1 VALYLRYETAH
12 QRAHTTAIKT
22 LLTVQKDRRQR
33 NQNHEKWDEP
43 VLWGDLDFIVTP
55 DCAPA
60 MSSAAPT
67 TATTSASQADSD
79 TSFRNPAS
87 KPWPE
92 NAMTFGAENAH
103 QAASGN
109 TIEEVKP
116 AA

>member
-60 MSSAAPT
+60 MSSFS
-67 TATTSASQADSD
+67 TATTSPASTDSGS
-79 TSFRNPAS
+79 SFRNPLSTSPFEFADAS
-87 KPWPE
+87 PSPSQTVLNSTSGE
-92 NAMTFGAENAH
+92 VNL
-103 QAASGN
+103 AA
-109 TIEEVKP
+109 
-116 AA
+116 

>member
-60 MSSAAPT
+60 MSSTAPAA
-67 TATTSASQADSD
+67 ATTSASQAASD
-79 TSFRNPAS
+79 TSFRS
-87 KPWPE
+87 KGFKPWSE
-92 NAMTFGAENAH
+92 MTFGAENAH
-103 QAASGN
+103 QAAFGN